1 MVEIGK
7 YNTLKVVKSVD
18 FGLYLNGEEHG
29 EILLPTRYVPE
40 NVNVDDEL
48 EVFLYLDSEDRL
60 IATTEK
66 PLATVGEF
74 ALLEAVAVN
83 RFGAFLNWG
92 LPKDLMMPYSEQ
104 RHDIE
109 VGEKYFVYIYLD
121 KETNRIVAS
130 SKTDKFL
137 DQSPVNYEP
146 GDEVEIFPVFK
157 NSIGYRVLV
166 NEHVWGMI
174 YHDEVFSPVKRG
186 IKRKAYV
193 KKVREDQKLDLT
205 LQKPGYTAVEDFSD
219 VLLRYINEHGG
230 SIEITDKSDP
240 ETIKKIFNV
249 SKKIFKKAVGKL
261 YKDKKIQIGKDNI
274 TLAR

>member
-1 MVEIGK
+1 MVKIGQ

-18 FGLYLNGEEHG
+18 FGLYLDGEELG

-40 NVNVDDEL
+40 NAKVDDEL
-48 EVFLYLDSEDRL
+48 EIFLYLDSEDRL

-109 VGEKYFVYIYLD
+109 IGEKYFVYIYLD
-121 KETNRIVAS
+121 EETNRIVAT

-186 IKRKAYV
+186 IKRKAWV
-193 KKVREDQKLDLT
+193 KKVREDHKLDLS

-219 VLLRYINEHGG
+219 ILLHYIEEQGG
-230 SIEITDKSDP
+230 TISITDKSDP
-240 ETIKKIFNV
+240 EIIKKTFNV
-249 SKKIFKKAVGKL
+249 SKKVFKKAVGKL
-261 YKDKKIQIGKDNI
+261 YKDKKIEIETGRI
-274 TLAR
+274 SLA

>member
-1 MVEIGK
+1 MVRIGQ

-18 FGLYLNGEEHG
+18 FGLYLDGEELG

-40 NVNVDDEL
+40 NAKVDDEL
-48 EVFLYLDSEDRL
+48 EIFLYLDSEDRL

-109 VGEKYFVYIYLD
+109 IGEKYFVYIYLD
-121 KETNRIVAS
+121 EETNRIVAT

-186 IKRKAYV
+186 IKRKAWV
-193 KKVREDQKLDLT
+193 KKVREDHKLDLS

-219 VLLRYINEHGG
+219 ILLHYIEEQGG
-230 SIEITDKSDP
+230 TISITDKSDP
-240 ETIKKIFNV
+240 EIIKNAFNI

-261 YKDKKIQIGKDNI
+261 YKDKKIEIEPDKI
-274 TLAR
+274 SLT